1 MKKKIFGIVLCLM
14 LLITMVGCG
23 KVEPKDNENNN
34 NNNNNDNTQEEQNNE
49 KKLSIIDV
57 NSKTRPYAVMINN
70 IAEARPTAGL
80 QDAYLVYEIVV
91 EGGITRYLALFKD
104 VDVAKIGSVR
114 SSRHY
119 YLDYAMENDA
129 IYTHFGWSYVA
140 EQQIP
145 ELGINNVNGYT
156 TEANAFWRD
165 TTLNRAYE
173 HTAFTST
180 AKIAEAVKNRGYRT
194 ETNKDLLLNYSVD
207 EIDLSAM
214 SDAKS
219 ATNISIVYSGY
230 QTASYEYDATN
241 KVYVRS
247 SGGKVDTDLTSK
259 ENITVKNIITYQ
271 VEDVSYNGD
280 AKLRDLKNIGSGTGY
295 YITNGYA
302 VPITWEKT
310 ARDAQTVYKY
320 QDGTEITV
328 NDGNTFIQIQPK
340 GKKLTIQ

>member
-1 MKKKIFGIVLCLM
+1 MKKKIFSIVLCLAF
-14 LLITMVGCG
+14 LVTLVGCG
-23 KVEPKDNENNN
+23 KVEPKDNNYNDDNKGGEQDNNA
-34 NNNNNDNTQEEQNNE
+34 NNDS
-49 KKLSIIDV
+49 KISIVNV
-57 NSKTRPYAVMINN
+57 NSKTRPYSVMINN
-70 IAEARPTAGL
+70 IAVARPTAGL
-80 QDAYLVYEIVV
+80 QDAYIVYEIVV

-104 VDVAKIGSVR
+104 VNVAKIGSVR

-140 EQQIP
+140 EKQIP

-156 TEANAFWRD
+156 TEGNAFWRD

-180 AKIAEAVKNRGYRT
+180 DKIAAAVKKRGYRT
-194 ETNKDLLLNYSVD
+194 ETNKDLLLNYSAD
-207 EIDLSAM
+207 EIDLSKM
-214 SDAKS
+214 SGAKE
-219 ATNISIVYSGY
+219 AKNVSIEYSGY
-230 QTASYEYDATN
+230 QTASYKYDAEN

-247 SGGKVDTDLTSK
+247 SGGKVDTDLTTK
-259 ENITVKNIITYQ
+259 KNITVKNIITYQ

-280 AKLRDLKNIGSGTGY
+280 AKLRDLKNIGKGTGY
-295 YITNGYA
+295 YITDGYA

-310 ARDAQTVYKY
+310 SRDAQTVYKY
-320 QDGTEITV
+320 EDGTEITV

>member
-1 MKKKIFGIVLCLM
+1 MKNKFLKLLLCFFVGFIL
-14 LLITMVGCG
+14 VGCG
-23 KVEPKDNENNN
+23 TTTNNDS
-34 NNNNNDNTQEEQNNE
+34 NNDNNSTGGNEEQPAKE
-49 KKLSIIDV
+49 VSIVDV

-70 IAEARPTAGL
+70 HKAARPTAGL
-80 QDAYLVYEIVV
+80 QEAYLVYEIVV
-91 EGGITRYLALFKD
+91 EGGITRYLALYKD

-140 EQQIP
+140 EAQIP
-145 ELGINNVNGYT
+145 KLGINNINGYT
-156 TEANAFWRD
+156 TEGSAFWRD
-165 TTLNRAYE
+165 KTLGRATE

-180 AKIAEAVKNRGYRT
+180 EKMEAAAKKRGYRK
-194 ETNKDLLLNYSVD
+194 ETDKGLLLNYSAE
-207 EIDLSAM
+207 EIDLS
-214 SDAKS
+214 S
-219 ATNISIVYSGY
+219 YSGAKKAENVSIKYSSY
-230 QTASYEYDATN
+230 QTASYVYDVAN
-241 KVYVRS
+241 KVYKRS
-247 SGGKVDTDLTSK
+247 SAGKADTDLTTG
-259 ENITVKNIITYQ
+259 NQITVKNIITYQ

-280 AKLRDLKNIGSGTGY
+280 AKLRDLKNIGKGTGY

-340 GKKLTIQ
+340 NQKLTIG

>member
-1 MKKKIFGIVLCLM
+1 MKKKILGILLCLTT
-14 LLITMVGCG
+14 LFTIVGCG
-23 KVEPKDNENNN
+23 KVEPRNDENKDNDNIKQDEPQ
-34 NNNNNDNTQEEQNNE
+34 NNDG
-49 KKLSIIDV
+49 KKISIVDV
-57 NSKTRPYAVMINN
+57 NSKTRPYAVMVNN
-70 IAEARPTAGL
+70 IAAARPTAGL
-80 QDAYLVYEIVV
+80 QDAYIVYEIVV

-140 EQQIP
+140 EKQIP
-145 ELGINNVNGYT
+145 QLGINNVNGYT
-156 TEANAFWRD
+156 TEGYAFWRD
-165 TTLNRAYE
+165 TSLNRAYE

-180 AKIAEAVKNRGYRT
+180 AKIAEAVKKRGYRT
-194 ETNKDLLLNYSVD
+194 ELNKDLLLNYSAD
-207 EIDLSAM
+207 EIDLSQM
-214 SDAKS
+214 TGAKT
-219 ATNISIVYSGY
+219 ANDVSIVYSGY
-230 QTASYEYDATN
+230 QTASYKYDATN

-247 SGGKVDTDLTSK
+247 SGGKVDTDLTTK
-259 ENITVKNIITYQ
+259 KNITVKNIITYQ

-295 YITNGYA
+295 YISNGYA
-302 VPITWEKT
+302 VPITWEKN

-340 GKKLTIQ
+340 GKNLTIK

>member
-23 KVEPKDNENNN
+23 KVEPKDNE

-145 ELGINNVNGYT
+145 TLGINNVNGYT

-219 ATNISIVYSGY
+219 ATNVSIVYSGY

>member
-1 MKKKIFGIVLCLM
+1 MRKKFLGIILCLTF
-14 LLITMVGCG
+14 LFVLAGCG
-23 KVEPKDNENNN
+23 KQETVDNNNKEPDNEPPIEN
-34 NNNNNDNTQEEQNNE
+34 
-49 KKLSIIDV
+49 KISIVDI

-70 IAEARPTAGL
+70 HAAARPTAGL
-80 QDAYLVYEIVV
+80 QDAYIVYEIVV
-91 EGGITRYLALFKD
+91 EGGITRYMALFKD

-140 EQQIP
+140 EEQIP
-145 ELGINNVNGYT
+145 KLGINNVNGYT
-156 TEANAFWRD
+156 TEGNAFWRD
-165 TTLNRAYE
+165 NTLGRAYE

-180 AKIAEAVKNRGYRT
+180 EKIAAAVKKRGYRT
-194 ETNKDLLLNYSVD
+194 ETNKDLLLNYSAD
-207 EIDLSAM
+207 EIDLSTM
-214 SDAKS
+214 KDAQAANS
-219 ATNISIVYSGY
+219 VSIPYSGY
-230 QTASYEYDATN
+230 QTASYEYDKEN
-241 KVYVRS
+241 KVYIRS
-247 SGGKVDTDLTSK
+247 SAGKVDKDLTTGK
-259 ENITVKNIITYQ
+259 NITVKNIITYQ

-310 ARDAQTVYKY
+310 ARDAQTIYKH
-320 QDGTEITV
+320 QDGTEIVV

-340 GKKLTIQ
+340 GKKLTIK

>member
-23 KVEPKDNENNN
+23 KVEPKDNENN

-219 ATNISIVYSGY
+219 ATNVSIVYSGY